1 MFFGFLYFCD
11 MEKKLRRRV
20 FFYSVMLFV
29 FWVLLFLFQMRL
41 TRSVYSNQ
49 RDLFEV
55 KLDEVMY
62 EILGDTISY
71 DSIQQIFTDGF
82 KQFSINEPFDV
93 GIYNTD
99 DSLFLVL
106 SENADE
112 ELLMESGFQYS
123 LLCVTDEAPRL
134 DIIYLS
140 FPGLD
145 ARFRRNRTVGYTI
158 MIVLLVVLFLGFVSI
173 IYENYK
179 TIKINTF
186 REKMG
191 HFLVHEL
198 KTPITTINLSTQFL
212 LDKSVKKDEAIT
224 DSYLNMIVEETYSLE
239 KLMNQVLTV
248 FKAERVPSQP
258 REDVS
263 VHQVLKIVTEVFQLS
278 LKEAEAE
285 VHLDL
290 KAEKDLVCGDATHL
304 QNAFSNLVD
313 NAIKYRNGPLQLSIS
328 TRNVDNFI
336 EIRVADNGIGI
347 KKADQKLIFDD
358 FVRFNNENQHYV
370 KGYGLGLSYVKH
382 IVDFHNGT
390 IGVESDLNHGA
401 CFILTLPLKI

>member
-1 MFFGFLYFCD
+1 
-11 MEKKLRRRV
+11 
-20 FFYSVMLFV
+20 MLFV
-29 FWVLLFLFQMRL
+29 FWVFLFLFQMRL

-71 DSIQQIFTDGF
+71 DSIQQIFIDGF
-82 KQFSINEPFDV
+82 KEFSINEPFDV

-112 ELLMESGFQYS
+112 EALLESGFQYS

-134 DIIYLS
+134 DIIFLS

-145 ARFRRNRTVGYTI
+145 ARFRRDRIMGYTI

-173 IYENYK
+173 VYENYK
-179 TIKINTF
+179 TVKINLF

-191 HFLVHEL
+191 HFIVHEL
-198 KTPITTINLSTQFL
+198 KTPITTINLATQFL
-212 LDKSVKKDEAIT
+212 RDKSVNKDEATT
-224 DSYLNMIVEETYSLE
+224 DSYLNMIVDETSSLE
-239 KLMNQVLTV
+239 VLMNQVLTV
-248 FKAERVPSQP
+248 FKAERVPKQL
-258 REDVS
+258 RENVS
-263 VHQVLKIVTEVFQLS
+263 VHSALKKVMKVFQLS
-278 LKEAEAE
+278 LQEVEAE

-328 TRNVDNFI
+328 TRNVENSI

-347 KKADQKLIFDD
+347 RKADQKLIFDA
-358 FVRFNNENQHYV
+358 FTRFNNENRYYV
-370 KGYGLGLSYVKH
+370 KGYGLGLNYVKH

-390 IGVESDLNHGA
+390 IQVESELDHGT
-401 CFILTLPLKI
+401 CFILTIPLKD